1 MISEGISWTHR
12 LAIDQTQQRF
22 RDLLRYAQ
30 ADDFDTDASY
40 TALCEVLL
48 WACIADEGFDLVVGS
63 EDSPRRKA
71 LNEIRKG
78 SESGRHMMAARWARN
93 KMAHCLARSTSNP
106 DQLRNGGE
114 SVSLRWLPASEIIDN
129 ALEARGRAN
138 GLEHYNQ
145 LFDGR
150 DVVATLKPVI
160 MWVSEVRYDYRDPK
174 WADRWF
180 EAHGVPDVG

>member
-1 MISEGISWTHR
+1 VISEGISWTHR

-22 RDLLRYAQ
+22 HDLLRYAQ

-63 EDSPRRKA
+63 EGSSRRKA
-71 LNEIRKG
+71 LHEIRRG

-106 DQLRNGGE
+106 DQLRKGGE

-129 ALEARGRAN
+129 ALEADKCPK
-138 GLEHYNQ
+138 GLEQSNQ

-150 DVVATLKPVI
+150 EVIGTLAHVI

-180 EAHGVPDVG
+180 EARGKPDVG

>member
-1 MISEGISWTHR
+1 MISQGISWTHR
-12 LAIDQTQQRF
+12 LAIDQTQRRF
-22 RDLLRYAQ
+22 HDLLGHTQ
-30 ADDFDTDASY
+30 TDHFDVDASY

-71 LNEIRKG
+71 LNEIRRG

-93 KMAHCLARSTSNP
+93 KMAHCLARPTSNP

-114 SVSLRWLPASEIIDN
+114 SVSLRWLSASQIIDH
-129 ALEARGRAN
+129 ALEADKYRK
-138 GLEHYNQ
+138 GLEQYNQ

-150 DVVATLKPVI
+150 EVVGTLKPVI

-180 EAHGVPDVG
+180 EAHGTPDVG

>member
-1 MISEGISWTHR
+1 MTSEGISWTHR

-22 RDLLRYAQ
+22 HDLLRYAQ
-30 ADDFDTDASY
+30 EDDFDVDAAY

-48 WACIADEGFDLVVGS
+48 WACIADEGFDLVVGPEGS
-63 EDSPRRKA
+63 SRRTA

-93 KMAHCLARSTSNP
+93 KMAHCLARPTSNP

-129 ALEARGRAN
+129 ALEARGRTN
-138 GLEHYNQ
+138 GLEQYNQ

-150 DVVATLKPVI
+150 EVVGTLKPVI

-180 EAHGVPDVG
+180 EAHGKPDVS